1 MSNVAPSCLRP
12 LVMEAH
18 TYVRGPETGGSVV

>member
-1 MSNVAPSCLRP
+1 MSYVDPSCLRP

-18 TYVRGPETGGSVV
+18 TFGRGLVTGGSVV